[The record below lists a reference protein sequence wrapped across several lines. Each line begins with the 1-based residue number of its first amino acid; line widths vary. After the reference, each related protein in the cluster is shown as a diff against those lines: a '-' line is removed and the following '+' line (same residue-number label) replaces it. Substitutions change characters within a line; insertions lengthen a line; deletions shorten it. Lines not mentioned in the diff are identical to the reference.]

1 VYDSLSEPI
10 RMLVSRL
17 AVLVVGALVGGAIY
31 GLGGGVLAV
40 PLAAVGAMV
49 LGEVVFFAVD
59 GD

>member
-1 VYDSLSEPI
+1 
-10 RMLVSRL
+10 MLVSRL